1 MGIKPY
7 GFAEGSLEF
16 FFADLFFEVS
26 KELQTLKSTVTAVSL
41 LLIIKKTLLLLACVV
56 YSGGLP
62 YVKMKKSLGADQEFQ
77 RT

>member
-16 FFADLFFEVS
+16 FLADLFFEVS
-26 KELQTLKSTVTAVSL
+26 KELQTLKFTLSL
-41 LLIIKKTLLLLACVV
+41 LLIIKKTLLLIACVV